1 MCLRDSEVSAVWPS
15 RMSTGWGTPEDSISR
30 ELDQVIKNRNPQQK
44 SKGKKKK
51 KSLDQGTKASDSS
64 IFSAHDFLNDSE
76 LLISAPSLK
85 NPYLYDGGFESDE

>member
-1 MCLRDSEVSAVWPS
+1 MCLRDSQVSAVCPS

-44 SKGKKKK
+44 SKGKKKC
-51 KSLDQGTKASDSS
+51 LDQGTKVSDSS

-76 LLISAPSLK
+76 LLISAPGLK
-85 NPYLYDGGFESDE
+85 NPYLYDEGLESDD

>member
-1 MCLRDSEVSAVWPS
+1 
-15 RMSTGWGTPEDSISR
+15 MSTGWGTPEDSISR